1 MEIWNGKKDEFWAI
15 LDTHAY
21 TQTDFTTSI
30 TRKKSYQNKDVKTQ
44 TIFEFLSTIKGN
56 APATLS

>member
-1 MEIWNGKKDEFWAI
+1 MEIWNGKRDEFWAI

-21 TQTDFTTSI
+21 IDRPYNLHHT
-30 TRKKSYQNKDVKTQ
+30 KKSYQNKDVKTQ